1 MQSAKKFAIKTALYL
16 VVATALVLVLSSD
29 WFVRIAYNTLS
40 TAQNNV
46 FLLLMDHV
54 ELIAVILVAIFFWR
68 MFTRKKG
75 K

>member
-1 MQSAKKFAIKTALYL
+1 MQSVKKLAIKFGLWMIAA
-16 VVATALVLVLSSD
+16 VAIVLVLSSD

-40 TAQNNV
+40 VAQNNV

-54 ELIAVILVAIFFWR
+54 ELIAVILIAIFFWR
-68 MFTRKKG
+68 LLTKKKG